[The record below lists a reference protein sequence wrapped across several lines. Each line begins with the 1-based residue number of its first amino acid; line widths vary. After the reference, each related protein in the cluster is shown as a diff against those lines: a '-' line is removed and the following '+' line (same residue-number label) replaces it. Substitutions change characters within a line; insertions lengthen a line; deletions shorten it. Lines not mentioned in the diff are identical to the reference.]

1 MSKIYK
7 IGLGAG
13 MVKHA
18 NEIDERALDT
28 ISVVELGS
36 FTLDESKGND
46 DPVSYWDEETQSGL
60 NSIGL
65 KNVGIRAFFEHEAP
79 KIARLFVAKQAVID
93 LSLAPKEPGDLA
105 KMIEVVRTYSA
116 VLPIRYL
123 IYNGACPNKWKNGE
137 QQPVTAH
144 DPEATRALLLEAR
157 DAPFPAHLK
166 IAPDTPQ
173 PTLVKLVD
181 ICHDLGIVGI
191 DSGNTRNVEAKVNGT
206 QVLSM
211 PRGGLSGKPLLESA
225 IAQVAALRQIIDGKG
240 IEMHLTGMGGVL
252 NPEDAIRMFEAGADD
267 VRVASLFYFGGGWK
281 AVTKLATA
289 VNLS

>member
-1 MSKIYK
+1 MTRIYEV
-7 IGLGAG
+7 GLGAG

-18 NEIDERALDT
+18 HEIDERALDT
-28 ISVVELGS
+28 ISVVEPGS
-36 FTLDESKGND
+36 LTWDESKGNA
-46 DPVSYWDEETQSGL
+46 DPVSYWEEETQAGL

-65 KNVGIRAFFEHEAP
+65 KNVGIRAFFEHEAQ
-79 KIARLFVAKQAVID
+79 KIARLFVAKHAALD
-93 LSLAPKEPGDLA
+93 LSLAPKEPGDLS
-105 KMIEVVRTYSA
+105 KMMEVVRTNHT

-123 IYNGACPNKWKNGE
+123 IVNGACPNKWKNGE

-144 DPEATRALLLEAR
+144 DPEATRTLLLEAR
-157 DAPFPAHLK
+157 KAPFPVHLK

-181 ICHDLGIVGI
+181 ICHELGIVGI
-191 DSGNTRNVEAKVNGT
+191 DSGNTRNVEATVNGK

-211 PRGGLSGKPLLESA
+211 PRGGLSGKPLLEGA
-225 IAQVAALRQIIDGKG
+225 IAQVAALRQIIDDKG

-281 AVTKLATA
+281 AVTKLAAA